1 MIAAIGQYLA
11 TTLIATTVL
20 MMLVLALRPLAVKA
34 VGARRAYWL
43 WALPAL
49 RLLLPPVAV
58 GSALDITRG
67 PVVLARGLAPSTPD
81 LPASMSVWS
90 IPLVAIWAGGAL
102 FYLLWHAAR
111 YRRLRSA
118 IEAMSRDLDET
129 GRIRVVETRTVQAPV
144 ALGVLRPL
152 VAMPPGW
159 SALVGPHAAALS
171 LDHELEHHRRGDIAA
186 NWVALLALALH
197 WFNPIAWLAYR
208 AFRSDQE
215 RATDAAVLARHG
227 RAAIGPYARAIA
239 VAAAGPT
246 FSPACHLTTA
256 NDLKRRL
263 NMLSIAAPSKRRR
276 AIGTVALSAAAV
288 IALTASTA
296 APRTAAATSTA
307 PRTLVVETGAG
318 NVRTL
323 LVGRDRIAVDAARS
337 QAIALPTGFDPA
349 TACNDVGT
357 RGPVAYVIKGENGE
371 QNYTVSCTAT
381 FGQSG
386 EAASR
391 ISRRQ
396 AIAGL
401 AAARTSIEA
410 QTAVPAA
417 ERARILASIDA
428 SVADLR

>member
-1 MIAAIGQYLA
+1 MIAAIGHHLA
-11 TTLIATTVL
+11 TTLVAMSVL
-20 MMLVLALRPLAVKA
+20 MVLVLALRPLAIKV

-43 WALPAL
+43 WALPAV
-49 RLLLPPVAV
+49 RMLLPSVPV
-58 GSALDITRG
+58 GSAFDVTRG
-67 PVVLARGLAPSTPD
+67 SVVLARGFAAPMTGLRAGISDLATP
-81 LPASMSVWS
+81 LLAVW
-90 IPLVAIWAGGAL
+90 AIGAI
-102 FYLLWHAAR
+102 FYLVWHSVL
-111 YRRLRSA
+111 YRRFRSA
-118 IEAMSRDLDET
+118 IEVVAGDLDAR
-129 GRIRVVETRTVQAPV
+129 GRIRVVESRAVQAPV

-159 SALVGPHAAALS
+159 PGLVGPHAAALS
-171 LDHELEHHRRGDIAA
+171 LDHELEHHRRGDIATA
-186 NWVALLALALH
+186 WIALLVLAVH

-215 RATDAAVLARHG
+215 RATDAAVLDRHG
-227 RAAIGPYARAIA
+227 SAAVGPYARAIA

-246 FSPACHLTTA
+246 FSPTCHLTTA
-256 NDLKRRL
+256 NNLKRRL
-263 NMLSIAAPSKRRR
+263 NMLSLAAPSTRRR
-276 AIGTVALSAAAV
+276 AIGTIALSAAAAM
-288 IALTASTA
+288 ALTASTA
-296 APRTAAATSTA
+296 APGAAAGTAAA

-323 LVGRDRIAVDAARS
+323 IVGRDRIALDAARS
-337 QAIALPTGFDPA
+337 PAIALPTGFDPA
-349 TACNDVGT
+349 TACNDIGT

-371 QNYTVSCTAT
+371 KNYTVSCTAT

-386 EAASR
+386 EVGSR

-401 AAARTSIEA
+401 AAARSSIEA

-417 ERARILASIDA
+417 ERTRILASIDA